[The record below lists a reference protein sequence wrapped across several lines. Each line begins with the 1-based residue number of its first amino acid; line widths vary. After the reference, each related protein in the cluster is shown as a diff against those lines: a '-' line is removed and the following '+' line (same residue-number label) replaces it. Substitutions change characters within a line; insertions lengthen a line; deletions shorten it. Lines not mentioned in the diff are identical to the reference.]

1 MKNTTRFKVRLE
13 RQPHRE
19 ALRRLRE
26 ALRKAQQAG
35 LKSDESQAETQFSG
49 GKPCKP

>member
-1 MKNTTRFKVRLE
+1 MKNTVRLKVRLE

-35 LKSDESQAETQFSG
+35 LKYEEPQAEIQFSG
-49 GKPCKP
+49 GKPCKS

>member
-1 MKNTTRFKVRLE
+1 MKNTNRFKVRLE
-13 RQPHRE
+13 CQAHQE

-35 LKSDESQAETQFSG
+35 LKRDEAQNETQFSG
-49 GKPCKP
+49 EKPCKP